1 MLLAA
6 ITLTGF
12 GKVVTFLVMLSV
24 LVVLH
29 ELGHFIVARRNGV
42 HVNEFSVGMGP
53 RILGWRSPRTGTQYS
68 LRALPIGG
76 YCAMYGEDAKA
87 GEAEQQREYRE
98 HHALAPQPADD
109 ANFQAKT
116 PWQRL
121 RIIVAGPVANF
132 ILAYVI
138 LLFGALTFGVPS
150 TNKEQPVVGD
160 VAQGSPA
167 AINGL
172 KPGDRIIA
180 LDGAAISSGD
190 ALMNAI
196 HDSLGRTITVDYLRN
211 GLRYE
216 FETQPVP
223 CSSIKTAGPIQPQIR
238 DKGCIGFAPF
248 PAYARVGAGEAFV
261 ASANEYAYVADNVFS
276 SIGLLVTHFT
286 QYSGQVAGPVGIG
299 QAATTIQ
306 DFGWGPYLSLAATI
320 SFALGLFNLLPIPA
334 LDGGRAA
341 FVVVE
346 IIRGKPIDP
355 EREGMVHLAGFAVI
369 LMLLIV
375 ITFHDI
381 SRIASG
387 QGVF

>member
-6 ITLTGF
+6 VTLTGF

-24 LVVLH
+24 LVILH

-53 RILGWRSPRTGTQYS
+53 KIFAWKSPRTGTQYS

-98 HHALAPQPADD
+98 HHAPGPQPADD

-121 RIIVAGPVANF
+121 GIIVAGPLANF

-150 TNKEQPVVGD
+150 TNTQPVVGD

-167 AINGL
+167 ALHGL
-172 KPGDRIIA
+172 KPGDRIVA
-180 LDGAAISSGD
+180 VNGVAISNGD
-190 ALMNAI
+190 ELMNSI
-196 HDSLGRTITVDYLRN
+196 HNALGRNVTVDYLRN

-216 FETQPVP
+216 FDTQPVP
-223 CSSIKTAGPIQPQIR
+223 CSSIKSAGPIQPQIR
-238 DKGCIGFAPF
+238 SKGCIGFAPF
-248 PAYARVGAGEAFV
+248 PAYARVGVGAAFV
-261 ASANEYAYVADNVFS
+261 ASVNEYAYVADNVVGG
-276 SIGLLVTHFT
+276 IGLLVTHFT
-286 QYSGQVAGPVGIG
+286 QYSSQISGPVGIG

-306 DFGWGPYLSLAATI
+306 DFGPGPYLSLAATI
-320 SFALGLFNLLPIPA
+320 SFALGIFNLLPIPA

-341 FVVVE
+341 FLIVE

-369 LMLLIV
+369 LMILIV
-375 ITFHDI
+375 VTFHDI